1 MGWDWVGP
9 PGGVMY
15 RAPFGAEKGVYSN
28 VSTSDNF
35 ILMKNVVQSD
45 FSFLYHFDLSASSGQ
60 EMHLCQFLKWDLST
74 VSRRLAQLYF
84 PGAHSLSAP
93 RQLSEKTIIP

>member
-1 MGWDWVGP
+1 
-9 PGGVMY
+9 MY

-60 EMHLCQFLKWDLST
+60 EMHLCQFLKWDFFSAAGST
-74 VSRRLAQLYF
+74 VFS
-84 PGAHSLSAP
+84 
-93 RQLSEKTIIP
+93 